1 LHCLEDPDMS
11 LLTLRRAAPAL
22 MLALPLG
29 LGSLAAQ
36 AQAQAQAQA
45 PMASTQHATR
55 SGMAFTELEE
65 QLLKAQREHRADAIG
80 QMLGDDFQMV
90 VAQEGGATVPR
101 EDWLES
107 AIKPGAGA
115 WVVSQLSTHD
125 FGTVAQV
132 SFVLR
137 ASPARAG
144 TAPLAV
150 VDTWQ
155 KAGDGWRLVVRHV
168 ANAAGPRKGIPGDAP
183 TRAVIKKY

>member
-22 MLALPLG
+22 LLALPLG
-29 LGSLAAQ
+29 LGSLA

-115 WVVSQLSTHD
+115 WVVSQLNTHD
-125 FGTVAQV
+125 F
-132 SFVLR
+132 
-137 ASPARAG
+137 
-144 TAPLAV
+144 
-150 VDTWQ
+150 TWQ